1 MNQEEEVVEAAS
13 EEVTEEAEVVAS
25 AVEAVAAEEEVEVD
39 STEDLHKLL
48 SQSQLTP
55 ALLKDLCA
63 ALSSRKKCLS

>member
-1 MNQEEEVVEAAS
+1 MNQEEEVVEAA
-13 EEVTEEAEVVAS
+13 EEVTEEAEVAS

-39 STEDLHKLL
+39 STEGLHKLL

-55 ALLKDLCA
+55 TLLKDLCA